1 MFQKLL
7 KISFL
12 WFFLPIPV
20 FTQNLDTLNDLS
32 YSKQETLLI
41 RNEVRKSLGDKAN
54 SKEVKEIVQNLKP
67 WAMME
72 GLPPNEFAKSVKRF
86 YDLREYGIQFEDV
99 EELIPYFYT
108 KKVND
113 EDIIYLSRYFKEANV
128 VHLPDEL
135 FYQSLL
141 WMESKKYSGSSI
153 LFLGRM
159 ILLGNRFG
167 VGFESL
173 SKSFINL
180 VPKKMN
186 QLNVSKVEN
195 IFDSICSEHKIPLT
209 DKNTKVMRSD
219 LVSLWQNKN
228 QTSEFIKSER
238 RIQVTLNE
246 MGEWELSERPKL
258 DPSILSDVVVVSS
271 ETQNDLSSNLI
282 SVSKSWVGVPYR
294 YGAMSRTGIDCSG
307 LTTSILIDPKIA
319 YPRNKIPRS
328 ARDQA
333 TMGTKVERKLIQI
346 GDLVFFSASP
356 NQTKITHVGL
366 SLMDRQFI
374 HASTSRGVVIQSLDE
389 KWWKDRFVIAKKI
402 FERK

>member
-1 MFQKLL
+1 MIQNVL
-7 KISFL
+7 KISFAL
-12 WFFLPIPV
+12 FLFPIPV
-20 FTQNLDTLNDLS
+20 FTQNLDTLNDLT
-32 YSKQETLLI
+32 YSKQESLLI

-54 SKEVKEIVQNLKP
+54 SKEVREIVQNLKP

-72 GLPPNEFAKSVKRF
+72 GLPPLEFAKSVKRF
-86 YDLREYGIQFEDV
+86 YELREYGIQFEDV
-99 EELIPYFYT
+99 EELIPYFYS
-108 KKVND
+108 KIVNE
-113 EDIIYLSRYFKEANV
+113 EDIVFLSRYFKEANT
-128 VHLPDEL
+128 VHLPDDL

-141 WMESKKYSGSSI
+141 WMESKKYAGPSI
-153 LFLGRM
+153 LLIGRM
-159 ILLGNRFG
+159 VLLGHRFG
-167 VGFESL
+167 VGFEAM
-173 SKSFINL
+173 SKSFLKYI
-180 VPKKMN
+180 PKKGN
-186 QLNVSKVEN
+186 QLNASKVEE
-195 IFDSICSEHKIPLT
+195 IFDTICADQKIPLS

-219 LVSLWQNKN
+219 LILFWNHKN
-228 QTSEFIKSER
+228 EKREFIKSER
-238 RIQVTLNE
+238 RIQVTLNDL
-246 MGEWELSERPKL
+246 GEWEMGERPKL
-258 DPSILSDVVVVSS
+258 DPSILSEVVVPADS
-271 ETQNDLSSNLI
+271 QKDLSSNLI

-307 LTTSILIDPKIA
+307 LTTNILIDPKIA

-333 TMGTKVERKLIQI
+333 TMGTKVDQKSIRI

-366 SLMDRQFI
+366 SLLDRQFI

>member
-1 MFQKLL
+1 MIQNVL
-7 KISFL
+7 KISFAL
-12 WFFLPIPV
+12 FLFPIPV
-20 FTQNLDTLNDLS
+20 FTQNLDTLNDLT
-32 YSKQETLLI
+32 YSKQESLLI

-54 SKEVKEIVQNLKP
+54 SKEVREIVQNLKP

-72 GLPPNEFAKSVKRF
+72 GLPPLEFAKSVKRF
-86 YDLREYGIQFEDV
+86 YELREYGIQFEDV
-99 EELIPYFYT
+99 EELIPYFYS
-108 KKVND
+108 KIVNE
-113 EDIIYLSRYFKEANV
+113 EDIVFLSRYFKEANT
-128 VHLPDEL
+128 VHLPDDL

-141 WMESKKYSGSSI
+141 WMESKKYAGPSI
-153 LFLGRM
+153 LLIGRM
-159 ILLGNRFG
+159 VLLGHRFG
-167 VGFESL
+167 VGFEAM
-173 SKSFINL
+173 SKSFLKYI
-180 VPKKMN
+180 PKKGN
-186 QLNVSKVEN
+186 QLNASKVEE
-195 IFDSICSEHKIPLT
+195 IFDTICADQKIPLS

-219 LVSLWQNKN
+219 LTLFWNHKN
-228 QTSEFIKSER
+228 EKREFIKSER
-238 RIQVTLNE
+238 RIQVTLNDL
-246 MGEWELSERPKL
+246 GEWEMGERPKL
-258 DPSILSDVVVVSS
+258 DPSILSEVVVSVDS
-271 ETQNDLSSNLI
+271 QKDLSSNLI

-307 LTTSILIDPKIA
+307 LTTNILIDPKIA

-333 TMGTKVERKLIQI
+333 TMGTKVDQKSIRI

-366 SLMDRQFI
+366 SLLDRQFI